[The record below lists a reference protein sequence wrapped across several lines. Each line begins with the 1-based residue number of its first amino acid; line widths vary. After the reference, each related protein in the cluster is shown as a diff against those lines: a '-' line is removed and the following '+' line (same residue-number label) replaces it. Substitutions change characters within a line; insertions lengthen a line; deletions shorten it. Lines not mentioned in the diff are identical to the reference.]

1 MSQVPYPQY
10 PNPYA
15 QQGYPPPPPPPPPG
29 QYPQAGMYAMQ
40 PARTS
45 GAAVTS
51 LVCGLLLCIPFV
63 TGLLAVVTG
72 LVGMKT
78 GRQPGRTGAGLATFG
93 LLLGVLNLVGWGAAT
108 PKMIAVGKQAYGQVV
123 AQNEVAR
130 QFIKDLSAGD
140 VSAAAAK
147 CHTTMPRES
156 LEKAVETVKPW
167 GAFQEASVASV
178 NVQNSTDAGESWLV
192 QGTAKYATGDRKF
205 KVEFGKENGKWVIV
219 EYNLKP

>member
-10 PNPYA
+10 PNQYPP
-15 QQGYPPPPPPPPPG
+15 QGYPPPPPPPG

-72 LVGMKT
+72 LVGMKI

-123 AQNEVAR
+123 AQNEVAK
-130 QFIKDLSAGD
+130 QFLKDLSAGD

-156 LEKAVETVKPW
+156 IEKAVETVKPW
-167 GAFQEASVASV
+167 GAFQDASVASV